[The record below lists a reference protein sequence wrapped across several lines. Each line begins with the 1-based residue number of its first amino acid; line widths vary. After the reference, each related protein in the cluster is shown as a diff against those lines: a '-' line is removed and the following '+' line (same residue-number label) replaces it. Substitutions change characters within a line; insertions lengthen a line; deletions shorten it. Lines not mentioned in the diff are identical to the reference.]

1 MNGTDAIRWGLYY
14 RLLASLSFLLGL
26 GIAVAGVWIGASGF
40 LSELLFGDAGAVL
53 SGDIESPNSPAVAAI
68 GVGLGLIV
76 WQIGKAAA
84 LHKTLTEATQTELQS
99 DLDHEAM
106 KSDLLEVL
114 DERLSDMH
122 AEVEQTRRGVNSL
135 QQDKHADAFAMG
147 SEPPSGSSTGP
158 PTGEQP
164 PEQSTETSGGAA
176 NSTDQQPSRDRSGQ
190 GSDPNAAFDN

>member
-14 RLLASLSFLLGL
+14 RLLATLSFLLGV
-26 GIAVAGVWIGASGF
+26 GIAIAGVWIGASGF
-40 LSELLFGDAGAVL
+40 LFELLFGDAGAVL
-53 SGDIESPNSPAVAAI
+53 SGDIESPNSPAVATV
-68 GVGLGLIV
+68 GVVLGIIV
-76 WQIGKAAA
+76 WQVGKAAA

-135 QQDKHADAFAMG
+135 QQDEHADAFAME
-147 SEPPSGSSTGP
+147 SEPASGGSTAP
-158 PTGEQP
+158 PTGQQP
-164 PEQSTETSGGAA
+164 PAEPTETSSGGAENA
-176 NSTDQQPSRDRSGQ
+176 DQQPSRDRSGQ
-190 GSDPNAAFDN
+190 GSDPNAAFDT